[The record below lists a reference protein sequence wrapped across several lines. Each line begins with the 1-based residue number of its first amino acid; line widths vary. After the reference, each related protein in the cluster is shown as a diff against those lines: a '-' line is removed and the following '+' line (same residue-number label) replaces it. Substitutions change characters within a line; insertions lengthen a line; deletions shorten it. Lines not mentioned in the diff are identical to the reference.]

1 MLKTV
6 KKIICRS
13 KCGEEHKVV
22 EYSNDIKN
30 EFTFIFMNDGWWLKV
45 STVEEL
51 KQYLLETES
60 NWEGILDNLLNSKEF
75 IRYGNEHD
83 GEIATSI
90 GFFGLNGIDATILFR
105 ERIISDQLNE
115 IKNGN
120 TIVINSVGGYFI
132 LNDKGLNGDTKK
144 YSQWCKRKE
153 LKFPDFSKENLK
165 IERFP
170 LGNHW
175 YIYLD
180 GVQLRD
186 KDKIKW
192 NSYEEAYNYASKF
205 IDNSD

>member
-1 MLKTV
+1 
-6 KKIICRS
+6 
-13 KCGEEHKVV
+13 
-22 EYSNDIKN
+22 
-30 EFTFIFMNDGWWLKV
+30 MNGGWWLKV

-51 KQYLLETES
+51 KQYLLEAES